1 MFGLF
6 RKKKAYLIKWTR
18 NCYVPNEKRET
29 VVMAK
34 CAADATSKF
43 LQAHNVQLEDMDI
56 DDIREVCFYE

>member
-6 RKKKAYLIKWTR
+6 RKKKAYLIKWIR

-34 CAADATSKF
+34 CEADANWKF
-43 LQAHNVQLEDMDI
+43 LQSHNVKLEDIEI
-56 DDIREVCFYE
+56 DEIKEVSYYG